1 MWKKTGEGVRKVR
14 TKKVLSALVGAC
26 IVGLLLAGCGGSGGA
41 INASMAAP
49 ASNSSGQSAIPSAHQ
64 AAASSNGAGSGQK
77 ASSSG
82 QYAPQYLAKSLQVTM
97 DVQDTSRSASFLQQ
111 WVEQD
116 DSQATSDGTDYE
128 QVGDNQYNVTL
139 TFLIDSSHYDQVESY
154 LRDYAG
160 QKGNTL
166 ISLKETVQD
175 ETSDYVDA
183 QSTLT
188 NLRAEQQRLLTF
200 MNEAQNMS
208 DALSIEQQL
217 TQVEGQIDQIEGQ
230 LNALKSQTTFY
241 TVTIILQPVG
251 SAPPPPAQSSPWS
264 VIPVWQG
271 AWSAVVNVWHVLAT
285 LIVWLLAFSVYIVP
299 IGIIAWLVRKK
310 VWRRTRLPR
319 FMPAMPASMAQPKDG
334 ETD

>member
-1 MWKKTGEGVRKVR
+1 M
-14 TKKVLSALVGAC
+14 
-26 IVGLLLAGCGGSGGA
+26 
-41 INASMAAP
+41 
-49 ASNSSGQSAIPSAHQ
+49 
-64 AAASSNGAGSGQK
+64 
-77 ASSSG
+77 
-82 QYAPQYLAKSLQVTM
+82 
-97 DVQDTSRSASFLQQ
+97 
-111 WVEQD
+111 
-116 DSQATSDGTDYE
+116 
-128 QVGDNQYNVTL
+128 
-139 TFLIDSSHYDQVESY
+139 
-154 LRDYAG
+154 
-160 QKGNTL
+160 
-166 ISLKETVQD
+166 QD

-251 SAPPPPAQSSPWS
+251 SAPPPPAPPSPWS
-264 VIPVWQG
+264 VIPIWQG